1 MQENVA
7 YTACCPSSVNGNTV
21 TWERG
26 LLKTYETSVTGGAA
40 NVTTTNKHTYYYD
53 AFGRRFKKAETLTTS
68 MGGSAGTSNDVASPV
83 FYYDGDKLIA
93 QRTQQDSVDTSVY
106 HFIYDDTGICAM
118 RVKIATLDEDA
129 MFSHDLDHYMFFH
142 LDKDIFGSVVGIYSD
157 NGKVLDISYDAF
169 GKPHC
174 KQVLEKN
181 PGNIIW
187 ESVLFLFGYK
197 GYYYDR
203 ESGLYFTGKEY
214 YNPET
219 GRYLVPRSVD
229 NLGFETD
236 GLNLF
241 AYCHNRPLNVNE
253 IKTATTSSTYN
264 YTNSTDL
271 DISQALLI
279 GAGAIGDV
287 LDIAGT
293 ALDFVRVLKKTE
305 VFGKFNNILAG
316 ISVGLDLLENITHGF
331 NTQQFFY
338 SALQIGETYLSSY
351 LGMKIG
357 MLIGGLPG
365 AIFGTIFSILF
376 AMLFDEFINKILNQL
391 FGI

>member
-26 LLKTYETSVTGGAA
+26 LLKTYETSVTDGDA
-40 NVTTTNKHTYYYD
+40 NVTTTHTYYYD

-68 MGGSAGTSNDVASPV
+68 RGGSAGTSNGVASPV

-118 RVKIATLDEDA
+118 RVKIATLDEDS

-287 LDIAGT
+287 LDIADSSLAFVSILKKIDFGKYAKILGGIGLGISFASYWNENKDIGIALIYTSSDALATLLGSSIGT
-293 ALDFVRVLKKTE
+293 AL
-305 VFGKFNNILAG
+305 GG
-316 ISVGLDLLENITHGF
+316 I
-331 NTQQFFY
+331 
-338 SALQIGETYLSSY
+338 
-351 LGMKIG
+351 
-357 MLIGGLPG
+357 IGGLAG
-365 AIFGTIFSILF
+365 AILGTLISIL
-376 AMLFDEFINKILNQL
+376 LTEFIDYILDWLISELL
-391 FGI
+391 F